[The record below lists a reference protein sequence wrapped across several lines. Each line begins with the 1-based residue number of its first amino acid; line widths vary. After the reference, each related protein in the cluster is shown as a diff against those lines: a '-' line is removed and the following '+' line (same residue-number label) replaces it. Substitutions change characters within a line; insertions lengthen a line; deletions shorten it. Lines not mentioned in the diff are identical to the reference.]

1 MAARMIFVNLAVK
14 DLAKSVAFF
23 TELGFGFNPQFTN
36 EKAACMVLNDG
47 AYVMLLADDFFKS
60 FTAKDIAD
68 TATSV
73 ETLLAVS
80 AASREEVDDL
90 VHKALA
96 AGGKPAGDPLGH
108 GFMYGWSFQ
117 DLDGHVWEPVWMDP
131 AAIGG
136 S

>member
-1 MAARMIFVNLAVK
+1 MAARMIFVNLPVK

-23 TELGFGFNPQFTN
+23 TELGFAFNPQFSDD
-36 EKAACMVLNDG
+36 KAACLIVNDD
-47 AYVMLLADDFFKS
+47 ACVMLLVEGFFKS
-60 FTAKDIAD
+60 FTTKAIAD

-73 ETLLAVS
+73 ETLLAIS
-80 AASREEVDDL
+80 AASRDEVDEL

-96 AGGKPAGDPLGH
+96 AGGKPAGDPIDQ

-131 AAIGG
+131 ATIEGP
-136 S
+136 